1 MSGAKRRRGAAFYFI
16 RTLWMQPLW
25 AIPFALFFTMLFGTF
40 PQSLVQA
47 YLISLVFAYCIGYAL
62 WAVRLIDERWL
73 SSENAARSRLALVRQ
88 IALYMTSCTIASLV
102 AAWII
107 HNTLLPGFMG
117 GARQIMVVLMFN
129 VVFAG
134 LGTAVAYAF
143 VFYRDAVER
152 AKSDQELNLA
162 RRIQRGFLLSQFPER
177 PTVEV
182 FAVNVSSK
190 QVSGDFYDVVPA
202 GDDGF
207 LLAVADVSGKGVP
220 AALLSSMLQASLR
233 TQAPSIASVGEI
245 LRNVNT
251 LVCGTGSSGQFAT
264 FFLARV
270 DEARMTIA
278 SSNAGH
284 NFPVLFRADGTRAT
298 LETGGTVVGIMD
310 VLRFDEETHALAPG
324 DRLVIYTDGITEA
337 ANARNELFEEE
348 RLYALVEALPRHLS
362 AREIVEAV
370 LQGVRTWLDGL
381 EPGDDMTVMVL
392 RVLEPAPQADG
403 SR

>member
-1 MSGAKRRRGAAFYFI
+1 MTAAPRKRGALYHFI
-16 RTLWMQPLW
+16 RTTWMQPLW
-25 AIPFALFFTMLFGTF
+25 AIPFAFFFSMLFGTF
-40 PQSLVQA
+40 PQSFPRA
-47 YLISLVFAYCIGYAL
+47 YLISLVFAYCIGYTL
-62 WAVRLIDERWL
+62 WAVRFIDERWL
-73 SSENAARSRLALVRQ
+73 EPQTAVRNRMALVRQ
-88 IALYMTSCTIASLV
+88 IALYMTSCTAASLL
-102 AAWII
+102 AAWIVHLTI
-107 HNTLLPGFMG
+107 LPGFLG
-117 GARQIMVVLMFN
+117 GARQIITVIMFN
-129 VVFAG
+129 TVFAG

-152 AKSDQELNLA
+152 AKSEQELNLA

-177 PTVEV
+177 PRVEV
-182 FAVNVSSK
+182 HAVNVSSK

-202 GDDGF
+202 GDHGF

-270 DEARMTIA
+270 DESQLTLS

-284 NFPVLFRADGTRAT
+284 NFPVLFRADGSRVT
-298 LETGGTVVGIMD
+298 LEKGGTVVGIMD
-310 VLRFDEETHALAPG
+310 ALSFDEETWTLAPG
-324 DRLVIYTDGITEA
+324 DRLVVYTDGITEA
-337 ANARNELFEEE
+337 ANARTELFEEH
-348 RLYALVEALPRHLS
+348 RLYALVESLPRDLT

-370 LQGVRTWLDGL
+370 LAGVREWLDGL

-392 RVLEPAPQADG
+392 RVLEPTAR
-403 SR
+403 S

>member
-1 MSGAKRRRGAAFYFI
+1 MTATKRKGGPLHDLI
-16 RTLWMQPLW
+16 RTTWLQPLW
-25 AIPFALFFTMLFGTF
+25 SIPFAFFFSFLFGRF
-40 PQSLVQA
+40 PESFPRA
-47 YLISLVFAYCIGYAL
+47 YLISLVFAYCIGYTL
-62 WAVRLIDERWL
+62 WVVRQIDERWL
-73 SSENAARSRLALVRQ
+73 AAQNPAKHRMALVRQ
-88 IALYMTSCTIASLV
+88 IALYMTSCTAASLV

-107 HNTLLPGFMG
+107 HLTILPGFLG

-129 VVFAG
+129 TVFAG

-143 VFYRDAVER
+143 VFYREAVER
-152 AKSDQELNLA
+152 AKGEQELNLA

-177 PTVEV
+177 PRVEV
-182 FAVNVSSK
+182 HAVNVSSK
-190 QVSGDFYDVVPA
+190 HVSGDFYDVVPA
-202 GDDGF
+202 GDQGF

-270 DEARMTIA
+270 DESRLTLS

-284 NFPVLFRADGTRAT
+284 NFPVLFRADGSRMT
-298 LETGGTVVGIMD
+298 LEKGGTVVGIMD
-310 VLRFDEETHALAPG
+310 ALSFDEETVPLVPG

-337 ANARNELFEEE
+337 ANERNELFEEH
-348 RLYALVEALPRHLS
+348 RLYALVESLPRNLS
-362 AREIVEAV
+362 AREVVEAV
-370 LQGVRTWLDGL
+370 LAGVRTWLDGL

-392 RVLEPAPQADG
+392 RVLEPSPRA
-403 SR
+403 